1 MVKLFSALKNFNNS
15 ETWDDI
21 TELKTELIFC
31 LVCRYREDTTAL
43 VIPETCKG
51 HENTIRR
58 CIPPQLKYNVGV
70 PNTAPK
76 LFTRSSDNLTTR
88 SGKPTTT
95 RAKEPVSASIRLGEK
110 IFWSTAALRFSL
122 GSCSHDTIWG
132 TDTSAVMVGANS
144 PNGHDERQKGKEM
157 LRLLRERNKNEHVC
171 EDSRHCSHSTAGGL
185 HVSVSISSEQTPHIS
200 SLDCNEVQCPH

>member
-1 MVKLFSALKNFNNS
+1 MFKLFRALKNFNNS

-58 CIPPQLKYNVGV
+58 CILLQLKYNVCV
-70 PNTAPK
+70 PNIAPK

-95 RAKEPVSASIRLGEK
+95 RAKEPVSASIRLGET

-122 GSCSHDTIWG
+122 GNCSHDTIWG

-144 PNGHDERQKGKEM
+144 PNGAWWKTKRKGNVEITSRKKQNRA
-157 LRLLRERNKNEHVC
+157 RLW
-171 EDSRHCSHSTAGGL
+171 G
-185 HVSVSISSEQTPHIS
+185 
-200 SLDCNEVQCPH
+200 